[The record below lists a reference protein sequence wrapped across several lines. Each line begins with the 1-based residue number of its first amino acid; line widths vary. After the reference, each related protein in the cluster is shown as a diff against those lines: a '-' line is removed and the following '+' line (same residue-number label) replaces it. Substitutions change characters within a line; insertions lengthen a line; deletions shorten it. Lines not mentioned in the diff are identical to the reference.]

1 MQPKMQLTHRDG
13 GRSAARPGREARSVG
28 MLSTSGF
35 RHDIKTQGA
44 AVIQVFGY
52 DWCGSIVHYGLI
64 PLSMLKHEHANT
76 MWDECRK
83 ICSWYEIVG
92 GSRSMQKL
100 KNRSDSLSRK
110 INQLL
115 LEPQSSSIQD
125 QIKALRED
133 MQIITN
139 HLRFLQVMNE

>member
-1 MQPKMQLTHRDG
+1 
-13 GRSAARPGREARSVG
+13 
-28 MLSTSGF
+28 
-35 RHDIKTQGA
+35 
-44 AVIQVFGY
+44 
-52 DWCGSIVHYGLI
+52 
-64 PLSMLKHEHANT
+64 
-76 MWDECRK
+76 
-83 ICSWYEIVG
+83 
-92 GSRSMQKL
+92 MQKL